1 MSGFAR
7 IWDLTSIPIFLFLI
21 IIIIITI
28 IIIIIIIIIIVIIP
42 KPSAYLISVISFKVP
57 LTVLFLNTVEP
68 LLSGIVLS
76 VHPVSCESPD
86 ILSPQTLYFTSCKCS
101 PLFNGRGRPWLNPNG
116 LFALSFIISFY
127 WGTCIKRSSQHSSW
141 VIGQYKFDCGRFQ
154 LFGKLE
160 RWLKEPFIP
169 YLHLL
174 SIKRV
179 FKRRNVSSET
189 LLFRLNLHS
198 RSA

>member
-1 MSGFAR
+1 MTFIH
-7 IWDLTSIPIFLFLI
+7 IWDLISIPIFLYLI
-21 IIIIITI
+21 YYYYYYCYYSWTFC
-28 IIIIIIIIIIVIIP
+28 
-42 KPSAYLISVISFKVP
+42 YLISVISFKVP
-57 LTVLFLNTVEP
+57 LTVLFLNTVVL

-76 VHPVSCESPD
+76 VHPVSCESPE
-86 ILSPQTLYFTSCKCS
+86 ILSPQTLYFTSFKCL

-169 YLHLL
+169 
-174 SIKRV
+174 
-179 FKRRNVSSET
+179 
-189 LLFRLNLHS
+189 
-198 RSA
+198 